1 MIALTS
7 NVLIVKLYVREREK
21 RKERLDGSVKEDN
34 IKGRREN
41 MKKN

>member
-21 RKERLDGSVKEDN
+21 RKERLDGRVKEEE
-34 IKGRREN
+34 IV
-41 MKKN
+41 